1 MGSRRF
7 PRSPAWKGKMEK
19 RKNREAESRLDHQ
32 LRFIIELDRLKH
44 IMRRTRLFDNSRHE
58 NDAEHGWHLAMMAM
72 TLAEYSNAP
81 IDVNKVVRM
90 VLVHD
95 IVEIDAGDTFLYDE
109 PASLGKEEAEKKAA
123 ERIFGLLPDDQAREL
138 KSLWEEFEA
147 RASAEGRFAAALDR
161 LEPMMQNA
169 LTAGHAWKKHGVR
182 RSQVVQKNRPIVEA
196 GSEELWRFA
205 EELLARAVESG
216 HLEE

>member
-1 MGSRRF
+1 MD
-7 PRSPAWKGKMEK
+7 KGME
-19 RKNREAESRLDHQ
+19 NRLDLQ
-32 LRFIIELDRLKH
+32 LRFIIEIDRLKH

-72 TLAEYSNAP
+72 ALVEYSNKP
-81 IDVNKVVRM
+81 VDVNKVVRM

-109 PASLGKEEAEKKAA
+109 AAGLLKEEAERKAA
-123 ERIFGLLPDDQAREL
+123 ERIFGLLPDDQALEL

-147 RASAEGRFAAALDR
+147 RTSAEARFAAAIDR

-169 LTAGHAWKKHGVR
+169 LTAGHAWKEHNVR

-196 GSEELWRFA
+196 GSRELWRFA
-205 EELLARAVESG
+205 ESLIARAVEMG
-216 HLEE
+216 HLAD

>member
-1 MGSRRF
+1 MEN
-7 PRSPAWKGKMEK
+7 PKGRGVE
-19 RKNREAESRLDHQ
+19 NRLDLQ
-32 LRFIIELDRLKH
+32 LRFIIEIDRLKH

-72 TLAEYSNAP
+72 ALAEYSNKP
-81 IDVNKVVRM
+81 VDVNKVVRM

-109 PASLGKEEAEKKAA
+109 AAGLLKEEAERKAA

-147 RASAEGRFAAALDR
+147 RTSAEARFAAAIDR

-169 LTAGHAWKKHGVR
+169 LTAGHAWKQHNVR
-182 RSQVVQKNRPIVEA
+182 KSQVVQKNRPIVEA
-196 GSEELWRFA
+196 GSRELWRFA
-205 EELLARAVESG
+205 ETLIARAVEMG
-216 HLEE
+216 HLAD

>member
-1 MGSRRF
+1 MED
-7 PRSPAWKGKMEK
+7 PLDKGME
-19 RKNREAESRLDHQ
+19 NRLDLQ
-32 LRFIIELDRLKH
+32 LRFIIEIDRLKH

-72 TLAEYSNAP
+72 ALVEYSNKP
-81 IDVNKVVRM
+81 VDVNKVVRM

-109 PASLGKEEAEKKAA
+109 AAGLLKEEAERKAA

-147 RASAEGRFAAALDR
+147 RTSAEARFAAAIDR

-169 LTAGHAWKKHGVR
+169 LTAGHAWKQHNVR
-182 RSQVVQKNRPIVEA
+182 KSQVVQKNRPIVEA
-196 GSEELWRFA
+196 GSRELWRFA
-205 EELLARAVESG
+205 ETLIARAVEMG
-216 HLEE
+216 HLAD

>member
-1 MGSRRF
+1 
-7 PRSPAWKGKMEK
+7 ME
-19 RKNREAESRLDHQ
+19 NRLDLQ
-32 LRFIIELDRLKH
+32 LRFIIEIDRLKH

-72 TLAEYSNAP
+72 ALVEYSNKP
-81 IDVNKVVRM
+81 VDVNKVVRM

-109 PASLGKEEAEKKAA
+109 AAGLLKEEAERKAA
-123 ERIFGLLPDDQAREL
+123 ERIFGLLPDDQALEL

-147 RASAEGRFAAALDR
+147 RDSAEALFAAAIDR

-169 LTAGHAWKKHGVR
+169 LTAGHAWKEHNVR

-196 GSEELWRFA
+196 GSRELWRFA
-205 EELLARAVESG
+205 ESLIARAD
-216 HLEE
+216 

>member
-1 MGSRRF
+1 
-7 PRSPAWKGKMEK
+7 MENPK
-19 RKNREAESRLDHQ
+19 DKEMENRLDLQ
-32 LRFIIELDRLKH
+32 LRFIIEIDRLKH

-72 TLAEYSNAP
+72 ALVEYSNKP
-81 IDVNKVVRM
+81 VDVNKVVRM

-109 PASLGKEEAEKKAA
+109 AAGLLKEEAERKAA
-123 ERIFGLLPDDQAREL
+123 ERIFGLLPDDQALEL

-147 RASAEGRFAAALDR
+147 RDSAEARFAAAIDR

-169 LTAGHAWKKHGVR
+169 LTAGHAWKEHNVR

-196 GSEELWRFA
+196 GSRELWRFA
-205 EELLARAVESG
+205 ETLIARAVEMG
-216 HLEE
+216 HLAD

>member
-1 MGSRRF
+1 LD
-7 PRSPAWKGKMEK
+7 KGME
-19 RKNREAESRLDHQ
+19 NRLDLQ
-32 LRFIIELDRLKH
+32 LRFIIEIDRLKH

-72 TLAEYSNAP
+72 ALVEYSNKP
-81 IDVNKVVRM
+81 VDVNKVVRM

-109 PASLGKEEAEKKAA
+109 AAGLLKEEAERKAA
-123 ERIFGLLPDDQAREL
+123 ERIFGLLPDDQALEL

-147 RASAEGRFAAALDR
+147 RDSAEALFAAAIDR

-169 LTAGHAWKKHGVR
+169 LTAGHAWKEHNVR

-196 GSEELWRFA
+196 GSRELWRFA
-205 EELLARAVESG
+205 ESLIARAVEMG
-216 HLEE
+216 HLAD

>member
-1 MGSRRF
+1 MD
-7 PRSPAWKGKMEK
+7 KGME
-19 RKNREAESRLDHQ
+19 NRLDLQ
-32 LRFIIELDRLKH
+32 LRFIIEIDRLKH

-72 TLAEYSNAP
+72 ALAEHSNKP
-81 IDVNKVVRM
+81 VDVNKVVRM

-109 PASLGKEEAEKKAA
+109 AAGLLKEEAERKAA

-147 RASAEGRFAAALDR
+147 RDSAEARFAAAIDR

-169 LTAGHAWKKHGVR
+169 LTAGYAWKQHNVR

-196 GSEELWRFA
+196 GSRELWRFA
-205 EELLARAVESG
+205 ESLIARAVEMG
-216 HLEE
+216 HLAD

>member
-1 MGSRRF
+1 LD
-7 PRSPAWKGKMEK
+7 KGME
-19 RKNREAESRLDHQ
+19 NRLDLQ
-32 LRFIIELDRLKH
+32 LRFIIEIDRLKH

-72 TLAEYSNAP
+72 ALVEYSNKP
-81 IDVNKVVRM
+81 VDVNKVVRM

-109 PASLGKEEAEKKAA
+109 AAGLLKEEAERKAA

-147 RASAEGRFAAALDR
+147 RDSAEALFAAAR
-161 LEPMMQNA
+161 RYGMNRSNR
-169 LTAGHAWKKHGVR
+169 TVR
-182 RSQVVQKNRPIVEA
+182 V
-196 GSEELWRFA
+196 RF
-205 EELLARAVESG
+205 S
-216 HLEE
+216 

>member
-1 MGSRRF
+1 MD
-7 PRSPAWKGKMEK
+7 KGME
-19 RKNREAESRLDHQ
+19 NRLDLQ
-32 LRFIIELDRLKH
+32 LRFIIEIDRLKH

-72 TLAEYSNAP
+72 ALVEYSNKP
-81 IDVNKVVRM
+81 VDVNKVVRM

-109 PASLGKEEAEKKAA
+109 AAGLMKEEAERKAA
-123 ERIFGLLPDDQAREL
+123 ERIFGLLPDDQALEL

-147 RASAEGRFAAALDR
+147 RDSAEALFAAAIDR

-169 LTAGHAWKKHGVR
+169 LTAGHAWKEHNVR

-196 GSEELWRFA
+196 GSRELWRFA
-205 EELLARAVESG
+205 ESLIARAVEMG
-216 HLEE
+216 HLAD

>member
-1 MGSRRF
+1 LD
-7 PRSPAWKGKMEK
+7 KGME
-19 RKNREAESRLDHQ
+19 NRLDLQ
-32 LRFIIELDRLKH
+32 LRFIIEIDRLKH

-72 TLAEYSNAP
+72 ALVEYSNKP
-81 IDVNKVVRM
+81 VDVNKVVRM

-109 PASLGKEEAEKKAA
+109 AAGLMKEEAERKAA
-123 ERIFGLLPDDQAREL
+123 ERIFGLLPDDQALEL

-147 RASAEGRFAAALDR
+147 RDSAEALFAAAIDR

-169 LTAGHAWKKHGVR
+169 LTAGHAWKEHNVR

-196 GSEELWRFA
+196 GSRELWRFA
-205 EELLARAVESG
+205 ESLIARAVEMG
-216 HLEE
+216 HLAD

>member
-1 MGSRRF
+1 MENQKERDT
-7 PRSPAWKGKMEK
+7 KG
-19 RKNREAESRLDHQ
+19 RLDLQ
-32 LRFIIELDRLKH
+32 LRFIIEIDKLKH

-72 TLAEYSNAP
+72 TLAEYSNEP

-90 VLVHD
+90 LLVHD
-95 IVEIDAGDTFLYDE
+95 IVEIDAGDTFLYDD
-109 PASLGKEEAEKKAA
+109 AGALRKEEAERKAA
-123 ERIFGLLPDDQAREL
+123 ERIFGLLPGDQVLEL

-147 RASAEGRFAAALDR
+147 RLSAESLFAAAIDR

-169 LTAGHAWKKHGVR
+169 LTAGHAWKKHHVR
-182 RSQVVQKNRPIVEA
+182 RGQVVQKNRPIVEA
-196 GSEELWRFA
+196 GSRELWRFA

-216 HLEE
+216 HLQD

>member
-1 MGSRRF
+1 
-7 PRSPAWKGKMEK
+7 MENPK
-19 RKNREAESRLDHQ
+19 DKEMENRLDLQ
-32 LRFIIELDRLKH
+32 LRFIIEIDRLKH

-72 TLAEYSNAP
+72 ALVEYSNKP
-81 IDVNKVVRM
+81 VDVNKVVRM

-109 PASLGKEEAEKKAA
+109 AAGLLKEEAERKAA
-123 ERIFGLLPDDQAREL
+123 ERIFGLLPDDQALEL

-147 RASAEGRFAAALDR
+147 RDSAEARFAAAIDR

-169 LTAGHAWKKHGVR
+169 LTAGHAWKEHNVR

-196 GSEELWRFA
+196 GSRELWRFA
-205 EELLARAVESG
+205 ESLIARAVEMG
-216 HLEE
+216 HLAD

>member
-1 MGSRRF
+1 
-7 PRSPAWKGKMEK
+7 MENPK
-19 RKNREAESRLDHQ
+19 DKEMENRLDLQ
-32 LRFIIELDRLKH
+32 LRFIIEIDRLKH

-72 TLAEYSNAP
+72 ALVEYSNKP
-81 IDVNKVVRM
+81 VDVNKVVRM

-109 PASLGKEEAEKKAA
+109 AAGLLKEEAERKAA
-123 ERIFGLLPDDQAREL
+123 ERIFGLLPDDQALEL

-147 RASAEGRFAAALDR
+147 RDSAEARFAAAIDR

-169 LTAGHAWKKHGVR
+169 LTAGHAWKEHNVR

-196 GSEELWRFA
+196 GSRELWRFA
-205 EELLARAVESG
+205 ESLNARAVEMG
-216 HLEE
+216 HLAD

>member
-1 MGSRRF
+1 MD
-7 PRSPAWKGKMEK
+7 KGME
-19 RKNREAESRLDHQ
+19 NRLDLQ
-32 LRFIIELDRLKH
+32 LRFIIEIDRLKH

-72 TLAEYSNAP
+72 ALVEYSNKP
-81 IDVNKVVRM
+81 VDVNKVVRM

-109 PASLGKEEAEKKAA
+109 AAGLLKEEAERKAA
-123 ERIFGLLPDDQAREL
+123 ERIFGLLPDDQALEL

-147 RASAEGRFAAALDR
+147 RDSAEALFAAAIDR

-169 LTAGHAWKKHGVR
+169 LTAGHAWKEHNVR

-196 GSEELWRFA
+196 GSRELWRFA
-205 EELLARAVESG
+205 ESLIARAVEMG
-216 HLEE
+216 HLAD

>member
-1 MGSRRF
+1 
-7 PRSPAWKGKMEK
+7 MEDQK
-19 RKNREAESRLDHQ
+19 DRDTESRLDLQ
-32 LRFIIELDRLKH
+32 TRFIIEIDKLKH

-72 TLAEYSNAP
+72 TLAEYSNKP
-81 IDVNKVVRM
+81 IDINKVVRM

-95 IVEIDAGDTFLYDE
+95 IVEIDAGDTFLYDD
-109 PASLGKEEAEKKAA
+109 AAALRKEEAERKAA
-123 ERIFGLLPDDQAREL
+123 ERIFGLLPGDQAREL

-147 RASAEGRFAAALDR
+147 RLSAEARFAAAIDR

-169 LTAGHAWKKHGVR
+169 MTAGHAWKKHNVR
-182 RSQVVQKNRPIVEA
+182 RGQVVQKNRPIVEA
-196 GSEELWRFA
+196 GSKKLWKFA

-216 HLEE
+216 HLQE

>member
-1 MGSRRF
+1 MED
-7 PRSPAWKGKMEK
+7 PLDKGME
-19 RKNREAESRLDHQ
+19 NRLDLQ
-32 LRFIIELDRLKH
+32 LRFIIEIDRLKH

-72 TLAEYSNAP
+72 ALVEYSNKP
-81 IDVNKVVRM
+81 VDVNKVVRM

-109 PASLGKEEAEKKAA
+109 AAGLLKEEAERKAA
-123 ERIFGLLPDDQAREL
+123 ERIFGLLPDDQALEL

-147 RASAEGRFAAALDR
+147 RDSAEALFAAAIDR

-169 LTAGHAWKKHGVR
+169 LTAGHAWKEHNVR

-196 GSEELWRFA
+196 GSRELWRFA
-205 EELLARAVESG
+205 ESLIARAVEMG
-216 HLEE
+216 HLAD